1 VDLHG
6 KKVTLHDMSLRDGMH
21 AKRHQI
27 SIDEMVAVACGL
39 DQAGMPLIEVTHGD
53 GLGGASVNYGFPA
66 HSDEEYLAAVV
77 PKMKQARISVLH
89 VPGIGTL
96 DHIRM
101 AADMGASTIRIATHC
116 TEADISEQHIG
127 MGRDLGMDTV
137 GFLMMA
143 HMIDEKAFLQQALLM
158 ESYGANCI
166 YCTDSAGYMLPDE
179 VTAKISTLRRRSRTR
194 QKLAFTATTI
204 WQWASPIRW
213 PLSRRAQIGSTA
225 RWPASV
231 RVQAIRLWRCFVRSS
246 IVWVLRMASIS
257 TRLWMSQKIWW
268 CP

>member
-127 MGRDLGMDTV
+127 MGCDLGMDTV

-166 YCTDSAGYMLPDE
+166 YCTDSAGYMLPD
-179 VTAKISTLRRRSRTR
+179 
-194 QKLAFTATTI
+194 
-204 WQWASPIRW
+204 
-213 PLSRRAQIGSTA
+213 
-225 RWPASV
+225 
-231 RVQAIRLWRCFVRSS
+231 
-246 IVWVLRMASIS
+246 
-257 TRLWMSQKIWW
+257 
-268 CP
+268 

>member
-1 VDLHG
+1 MDLHG

-66 HSDEEYLAAVV
+66 HSDKEYLAAVV

-127 MGRDLGMDTV
+127 MGCDLGMDTV

-143 HMIDEKAFLQQALLM
+143 HMIDEKAFL
-158 ESYGANCI
+158 
-166 YCTDSAGYMLPDE
+166 
-179 VTAKISTLRRRSRTR
+179 
-194 QKLAFTATTI
+194 
-204 WQWASPIRW
+204 
-213 PLSRRAQIGSTA
+213 
-225 RWPASV
+225 
-231 RVQAIRLWRCFVRSS
+231 
-246 IVWVLRMASIS
+246 
-257 TRLWMSQKIWW
+257 
-268 CP
+268 